1 MWENKEPGPLPSHL
15 LVGERWLG
23 KGCTWSC
30 PPGFR
35 STHER
40 APVCLLSLEQKFRS
54 EALIFYNHQWITWG
68 DGKDENKTKESKH
81 ETNQRQKQTSV
92 VNLNTLKRMERSRE
106 RHQFV
111 PCMRFWQRREIFH
124 RWRGF
129 LEQNNSQY
137 KCTFWF
143 FFKGALE
150 LSKQFQHKAQGF
162 RVVSLWE
169 SLGDAGNNSL
179 CGP

>member
-1 MWENKEPGPLPSHL
+1 MWENKELGPLPSHL

-92 VNLNTLKRMERSRE
+92 VNLNTPKRMERSRE

-111 PCMRFWQRREIFH
+111 PCMRFWQRRELFH

-143 FFKGALE
+143 FLRE
-150 LSKQFQHKAQGF
+150 RWNSLSNSSTKHRGF